1 MSEIPTERMRK
12 KSSITIKGRPWTTP
26 RELGEEAELERQIEE
41 ARRKERL
48 LKEEAQ
54 KLSEE
59 LTMEREETIR
69 VLTKKVDKYL
79 REEMSGITAYEE
91 LKNMSKILGVDLARY
106 ISGDLDIIIN
116 DEKKH
121 VDRLLAILNT
131 IKEEKFGIRPK
142 LIPPI
147 WKKYG
152 VGESRTPSEWRKF
165 KKE

>member
-1 MSEIPTERMRK
+1 MSEIPTERVRK
-12 KSSITIKGRPWTTP
+12 KSSVTIKGKPWTTP
-26 RELGEEAELERQIEE
+26 KELGEEAELERQIEE
-41 ARRKERL
+41 ARKKERL
-48 LKEEAQ
+48 LKDEAQ

-59 LTMEREETIR
+59 LAMEREEAIR

-91 LKNMSKILGVDLARY
+91 LRNISKILGDDLARY

-131 IKEEKFGIRPK
+131 MKERKFGIRPK

-152 VGESRTPSEWRKF
+152 VDGERRTPSEW
-165 KKE
+165 KKER